1 MKIQGHTSCLFLI
14 AGALSLAL
22 GACNSAQ
29 SRARAAY
36 ADYEVAMAAND
47 LLAGRR
53 ALQKLVATQEDV
65 AQNWVELGRLEAK
78 AGSYGDAYYAFTR
91 AYELDRSNPE
101 ILRSITQIALRNGY
115 LPAAQRHARELDIV
129 APGDP
134 WVKIVAGYGAL
145 SEQRFD
151 DVLAASDAVLTNA
164 QNDPYATVLR
174 ARGQLGKGLNA
185 EALELLQEHVRV
197 QPLDSGSW
205 QLLARIYTKA
215 EDWRNV
221 TIAAGHLLRM
231 NPSDR
236 ETGLLLIEAA
246 LRSGQPALAK
256 RQSARFLQPAAE
268 PALVSAVLDRWA
280 NYWPSAQR
288 AVEAMRLAR
297 SAHPAQKIVYAAFL
311 NRVDRP
317 HDALALTAPY
327 AGVPVRAGNVEA
339 NAVWADALLRQGK
352 VSGAKLRLDAV
363 LAFDSGNAT
372 ALRSRA
378 ELYLRIR
385 QARLAIV
392 DAQKLVTVAPTSS
405 RDRLLLSQCFAASGD
420 TKQAD
425 RSLWDGFH
433 DIQASELLFQA
444 ILKSNAARP
453 EVVEQVK
460 QEYAL
465 QVDSALN
472 RGLL

>member
-1 MKIQGHTSCLFLI
+1 
-14 AGALSLAL
+14 
-22 GACNSAQ
+22 
-29 SRARAAY
+29 
-36 ADYEVAMAAND
+36 MAAND

-53 ALQKLVATQEDV
+53 ALQKLVAVQDDV
-65 AQNWVELGRLEAK
+65 PENWVELGRLEAK
-78 AGSYGDAYYAFTR
+78 AGSYGDAYHAFTR

-101 ILRSITQIALRNGY
+101 ILRILTQIALRGGD
-115 LPAAQRHARELDIV
+115 LPAAQRRARELDIV

-134 WVKIVAGYGAL
+134 WVRIVDGYSAL
-145 SEQRFD
+145 SERRFD
-151 DVLAASDAVLTNA
+151 DVLAASDAVLANA
-164 QNDPYATVLR
+164 QNDPIATVLK

-185 EALELLQEHVRV
+185 EALKLLQEHVRA
-197 QPLDSGSW
+197 QPLDTGSW

-221 TIAAGHLLRM
+221 TIAAGHLLRI
-231 NPSDR
+231 NPADR
-236 ETGLLLIEAA
+236 ETGLLMIEAA
-246 LRSGQPALAK
+246 LRSGQQALAK
-256 RQSARFLQPAAE
+256 RQSARFLQPTAD

-280 NYWPSAQR
+280 DYWSSEQS

-311 NRVDRP
+311 NRLGRP

-327 AGVPVRAGNVEA
+327 AGVPIQAGNVEA
-339 NAVWADALLRQGK
+339 NAVWADALSRQGK
-352 VSGAKLRLDAV
+352 VGAAKSRLDAV
-363 LAFDSGNAT
+363 IAFDSGNAT

-392 DAQKLVTVAPTSS
+392 DAQKLVTVDPTSS
-405 RDRLLLSQCFAASGD
+405 RGRLLLSQCYAASGD
-420 TKQAD
+420 TKQAE

-433 DIQASELLFQA
+433 DIQASEPLFRA
-444 ILKSNAARP
+444 IMKSNAARP
-453 EVVEQVK
+453 EVIEQVK

-465 QVDSALN
+465 QVDSKLN